1 MKLVVGLGN
10 PGKKYEN
17 TWHNIGFM
25 AVDKAAYF
33 LCAPKFKESSKFLA
47 ETSNVLGKYCPDK
60 IILAKPLTFMN
71 LSGKSV
77 SAIASFYKIKP
88 GDIIVIH
95 DDIDLPLGKIRISFD
110 SSAGGH
116 NGIKSIIESLGT
128 KKFCRIK
135 IGVATDKKNLMD
147 SADYVLNKFTKEE
160 LKRVEAQTGLAAEIA
175 VEIIRS
181 SVSKAMNKYN

>member
-25 AVDKAAYF
+25 AVDKTAYF
-33 LCAPKFKESSKFLA
+33 LYAPKFKESSKFLA
-47 ETSNVLGKYCPDK
+47 ETGSVTNRRYSDK

-77 SAIASFYKIKP
+77 LALANFYKIKP
-88 GDIIVIH
+88 EDIIVIH
-95 DDIDLPLGKIRISFD
+95 DDIDLPLGKMRISFD

-135 IGVATDKKNLMD
+135 IGMATKRKSLMD
-147 SADYVLNKFTKEE
+147 SADYVLNKFTKDD
-160 LKRVEAQTGLAAEIA
+160 LRIVEAQTSLAAEAAI
-175 VEIIRS
+175 EIIRS
-181 SVSKAMNKYN
+181 SVNKAMNKYN

>member
-10 PGKKYEN
+10 PGKKYEK

-25 AVDKAAYF
+25 AVDKTAHF
-33 LCAPKFKESSKFLA
+33 LSAPKFKGSLKFLA
-47 ETSNVLGKYCPDK
+47 ETSSVNDGQNSDK
-60 IILAKPLTFMN
+60 LILAKPLTFMN

-77 SAIASFYKIKP
+77 SAMANFYKIKP
-88 GDIIVIH
+88 EDIIVIH

-110 SSAGGH
+110 SSDGGH

-135 IGVATDKKNLMD
+135 IGVATEKKNLMD
-147 SADYVLNKFTKEE
+147 SADYVLNKFTKED
-160 LKRVEAQTGLAAEIA
+160 LRIVEAQISLTAEA
-175 VEIIRS
+175 VIEIIKS
-181 SVSKAMNKYN
+181 SANEAMNKYN